1 MDDKQKLL
9 NWFFYL
15 APLWFLVETFLW
27 PGFRAGVV
35 TGGNGWGNALFYS
48 VEAGLGAAIWYKL
61 PHAETGALV
70 ENVLYLIFVLKFILF
85 APWDIAL
92 AMEGD
97 SARTAEMINNYR
109 SSLPGMLYS
118 MVYLVYKI
126 KDRTRVI

>member
-1 MDDKQKLL
+1 MNDKQKLL

-15 APLWFLVETFLW
+15 APVWFLVETFLW

-35 TGGNGWGNALFYS
+35 TGGNAWGNALFYS

-61 PHAETGALV
+61 PYAEISALI
-70 ENVLYLIFVLKFILF
+70 ENVLYLVFVLKFILF

-97 SARTAEMINNYR
+97 SSRTADMIKNYQA
-109 SSLPGMLYS
+109 SLPGMLYS
-118 MVYLVYKI
+118 MVYLVYKLKNRI
-126 KDRTRVI
+126 SRN